1 MKNSTSIW
9 SYLFQ
14 PFRFIAGRESLIAGI
29 VVLVALTLV
38 GYWSYTFL
46 DGVLDVH
53 LGCLDQPASLL
64 ANALCVFI
72 SWAIAVLVFFF
83 TAKIFSQSAV
93 RLIDMAGT
101 MAVAKYP
108 LLFAV
113 LIGFVPQI
121 HFCTNGFDGIDINAL
136 LAYMQANWLWISIGY
151 GIIALT
157 AIVSIF
163 LMYNAYSISG
173 NLKGTKGI
181 VSFIGALFVA
191 EVISKFIV
199 WLVL

>member
-1 MKNSTSIW
+1 MKNNTSIW

-14 PFRFIAGRESLIAGI
+14 PFRFIAGRESLIAGV
-29 VVLVALTLV
+29 VVLIALALV

-53 LGCLDQPASLL
+53 MGCLDEQASLL
-64 ANALCVFI
+64 TNASCVFI
-72 SWAIAVLVFFF
+72 SWAVAVLVFFF
-83 TAKIFSQSAV
+83 TAKILSQSAV

-108 LLFAV
+108 FLFAV
-113 LIGFVPQI
+113 LIGFIPQI
-121 HFCTNGFDGIDINAL
+121 HFCANGLNGLDINAL
-136 LAYMQANWLWISIGY
+136 LVYMQENWLWMSIGS
-151 GIIALT
+151 GIMAIT
-157 AIVSIF
+157 AIWSIF

-181 VSFIGALFVA
+181 VSFIVALFVA
-191 EVISKFIV
+191 EVISKIV
-199 WLVL
+199 LMLI